1 MEIGLT
7 AALWRW
13 SNGRSNASLYGVNR
27 AAALNNANIPHDKLG
42 LHSPALA
49 NAMRQAPAPVYR
61 FDGFEID
68 PSRASFVKDGV
79 EQRLRPKTFS
89 LLIHLLEH
97 RDRVISK
104 EEFFSELWAGVAV
117 TDDALTQ
124 CVSELRKVLGD
135 DPRNPRYL
143 RTIPKQGFLFI
154 GTVEEVEVEAAP
166 AVVLAAAVPWWW
178 RRRVWMAAVFCA
190 AALLGVVFVWRPWT
204 KLSAGASDGRLSVAV
219 MMFENRTGRQDLEWM
234 REALPDMLIGSLARS
249 AKLSLL
255 PREQI
260 VDLEQRTK
268 TAGGRVGLEN
278 ALGMARKS
286 RAQAFVLGAYTVL
299 GEAMRLELRVFQTS
313 DGRLLASEALTVDR
327 QDDLLTRFEGLAMR
341 TAVALHAPLPSSRT
355 GAAAEARTTSLEAYR
370 LYTLGVD
377 RADHFRHSE
386 AVALFE
392 RALEIDPNFYMASAR
407 IGYTHA
413 FIRGLGKAGLPYL
426 QKALEQASWMNARDR
441 LFVEAWRSFAEGD
454 VAGAIARYQRIVREY
469 PNEITAY
476 VALARLLRGEKRL
489 EEGRDMLQRAL
500 ALDPDWADA
509 HNLLAGIQFG
519 LGQKESAL
527 VSAIRY
533 TELNPEEPNSHDSLG
548 VILHRM
554 GQYQEAIQS
563 YRQALA
569 LKPDFDIAM
578 IHLGNTL
585 VHLGRYREA
594 VTQYRQFGDTTK
606 TDEQKARSKDAI
618 AWVLWKS
625 GNADGALQEVAYEPL
640 RQVILLEKQPTKTA
654 PVQVDALIP
663 TEFNSRG
670 ARPSR
675 RLDLV
680 LRGLLYL
687 NGQHNGELAIREMQ
701 AALRELPL
709 YYAQSDL
716 EDCLG
721 ETYLKL
727 GKNDEAAAEY
737 RRVLGLHPNL
747 AMGHYGLAL
756 ALDNQRERE
765 SARSEFRK
773 FLEVWKDADRDLP
786 QYLDAVSRL
795 R

>member
-1 MEIGLT
+1 M
-7 AALWRW
+7 
-13 SNGRSNASLYGVNR
+13 
-27 AAALNNANIPHDKLG
+27 
-42 LHSPALA
+42 A

-68 PSRASFVKDGV
+68 QSRASFVRDGI
-79 EQRLRPKTFS
+79 EHRLRPKTFS
-89 LLIHLLEH
+89 LLIYLLEH
-97 RDRVISK
+97 RDRMIGK
-104 EEFFSELWAGVAV
+104 EELFAELWAGVAV
-117 TDDALTQ
+117 TEDGLTQ
-124 CVSELRKVLGD
+124 CISEVRKALGD
-135 DPRNPRYL
+135 DPRSPRYL

-154 GTVEEVEVEAAP
+154 GAVDKVEREALPVELAP
-166 AVVLAAAVPWWW
+166 ALPWW
-178 RRRVWMAAVFCA
+178 RRRWFAAVCA
-190 AALLGVVFVWRPWT
+190 LALFSFAFLWRPWA
-204 KLSAGASDGRLSVAV
+204 KLSAGASDGKLSVAV

-249 AKLSLL
+249 AKLSLV

-260 VDLEQRTK
+260 VDLEHRDLERRAK
-268 TAGGRVGLEN
+268 TAGGRVGLED
-278 ALGMARKS
+278 ALAMARKS
-286 RAQAFVLGAYTVL
+286 RAEAFVLGAYTVL
-299 GEAMRLELRVFQTS
+299 GEAMRLEVRVFRTF

-327 QDDLLTRFEGLAMR
+327 QDELLTRFDGLAIR
-341 TAVALHAPLPSSRT
+341 TAVALHAPLPSGQT

-370 LYTLGVD
+370 LYMLGVD

-386 AVALFE
+386 ALALFE

-407 IGYTHA
+407 IGYAHA
-413 FIRGLGKAGLPYL
+413 FSRGMGKAGLPYL
-426 QKALEQASWMNARDR
+426 RKALEQASRMNNRDR
-441 LFVEAWRSFAEGD
+441 LFVEAWGSFAEGD
-454 VAGAIARYQRIVREY
+454 VTGAITRYQRIVHEY

-500 ALDPDWADA
+500 AIDPDWADA

-519 LGQKESAL
+519 LGQKENAL
-527 VSAIRY
+527 ASAIRY
-533 TELNPEEPNSHDSLG
+533 TELNPEEPNAHDSLG
-548 VILHRM
+548 VIFHRM
-554 GQYQEAIQS
+554 GRYAEAIQS
-563 YRQALA
+563 YRHALA

-594 VTQYRQFGDTTK
+594 MAQYKQFGEATK
-606 TDEQKARSKDAI
+606 TVEQKARSKDAI

-625 GNADGALQEVAYEPL
+625 GNVDGALQQVAYEPL
-640 RQVILLEKQPTKTA
+640 RRVLLLETHPAKNA
-654 PVQVDALIP
+654 LVQVDSLLPI
-663 TEFNSRG
+663 EFNSRG

-675 RLDLV
+675 RLDLM

-687 NGQHNGELAIREMQ
+687 NGQHNSELAIREMR

-709 YYAQSDL
+709 YYMHSDL
-716 EDCLG
+716 EECLG

-727 GKNDEAAAEY
+727 GRFNEAAAEY